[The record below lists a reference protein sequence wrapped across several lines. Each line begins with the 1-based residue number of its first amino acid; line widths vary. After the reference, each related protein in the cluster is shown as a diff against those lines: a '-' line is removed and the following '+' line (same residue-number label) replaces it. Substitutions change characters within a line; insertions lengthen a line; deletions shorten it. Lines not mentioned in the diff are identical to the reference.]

1 MMDRDDVLNDMLNT
15 LQAVKPAADEA
26 VLDQLTNNILEQIKH
41 RKQKNS
47 FTYIAITVL
56 KAGLSVAAVLI
67 VMLFLADVY
76 RERPS
81 LASNA
86 YVKNIPEIEQTEI
99 RKAEPLALLR
109 AHYEKKRERDLQ
121 RKAALDR
128 YIDKFKKNIS
138 L

>member
-1 MMDRDDVLNDMLNT
+1 MDRDDVLNDMLNT

-47 FTYIAITVL
+47 FTYTAITIL
-56 KAGLSVAAVLI
+56 RAGLSVAAVLI
-67 VMLFLADVY
+67 IVLFLADVY

-81 LASNA
+81 LASTA
-86 YVKNIPEIEQTEI
+86 YVRNIPEIDQTEAE
-99 RKAEPLALLR
+99 KAEPLALLR
-109 AHYEKKRERDLQ
+109 AHYEKKRERDQQ